1 MKIGLLGFGTV
12 GRATVEVLSSN
23 ANEIRRRTGIELK
36 LAAVA
41 TRTPAKAVGILPA
54 GCKLSSDIL
63 SVTQDPEIDV
73 VVELMGGVDAA
84 KSAVLSAIEGKK
96 HVVTANKALLAM
108 HGNEIFARAR
118 DQHVM
123 VAYEAAVS
131 VAIPIIKTLRESLA
145 ANRIESVIGIVNGT
159 SNFILTEMREHGK
172 PYNAALADAQ
182 QRGYAEADPS
192 FDVNGDDAAH
202 KITILAA
209 NAFGMPMRFDA
220 AHIEG
225 ISKINIIDVESAET
239 MGYRIKLLAIA
250 RKYENG
256 IECGVELC
264 VRPILIRR
272 DHMMAGVNGV
282 MNAIMV
288 KGNVSGTTLHYGA
301 GAGGLPTSSAV
312 IADLIDVAR
321 LCSAD
326 ARHYVPLA
334 AFQPDQLIEPKILS
348 QDTLSR
354 PYYLRIRVADE
365 LGVLAAITRA
375 LAEHSI
381 SVDVMRQEEPQNQHT
396 DLVIITHVVAAKD
409 IQAALAQIRE
419 IPAVQ
424 ADIVVLRV
432 EPLE

>member
-1 MKIGLLGFGTV
+1 
-12 GRATVEVLSSN
+12 
-23 ANEIRRRTGIELK
+23 
-36 LAAVA
+36 
-41 TRTPAKAVGILPA
+41 
-54 GCKLSSDIL
+54 
-63 SVTQDPEIDV
+63 
-73 VVELMGGVDAA
+73 
-84 KSAVLSAIEGKK
+84 
-96 HVVTANKALLAM
+96 
-108 HGNEIFARAR
+108 
-118 DQHVM
+118 
-123 VAYEAAVS
+123 
-131 VAIPIIKTLRESLA
+131 
-145 ANRIESVIGIVNGT
+145 
-159 SNFILTEMREHGK
+159 
-172 PYNAALADAQ
+172 
-182 QRGYAEADPS
+182 
-192 FDVNGDDAAH
+192 
-202 KITILAA
+202 
-209 NAFGMPMRFDA
+209 
-220 AHIEG
+220 
-225 ISKINIIDVESAET
+225 

-250 RKYENG
+250 RTYENG

-264 VRPILIRR
+264 VRPSLIRR